1 MKKALSILLAMG
13 MTVGMVAGCGDTA
26 DNSSAA
32 DNSAAASTEAGT
44 DGTQAAASAADIKVG
59 VIYIGDENE
68 GYTAAH
74 MAGIDEMAANLGLSD
89 DQIIEKTTIPEDEK
103 AYDAA
108 VDLAEQGCDIIFATS
123 FGHETYILQAAQE
136 YPDIQ
141 FCHATGFKAAG
152 SGLANM
158 HNYFDAIYEAR
169 YVSGV
174 VAGMKLNEMIENGTI
189 TADQAKIGYVGA
201 YPYAEV
207 ISGFT
212 SFYLGSAFQPL
223 RHYVPPPLYG

>member
-89 DQIIEKTTIPEDEK
+89 DQIIEKTTIPEDESC
-103 AYDAA
+103 YDAA
-108 VDLAEQGCDIIFATS
+108 VDLADQGCNIIFATS

-136 YPDIQ
+136 YPDM
-141 FCHATGFKAAG
+141 FLPPPGKP
-152 SGLANM
+152 
-158 HNYFDAIYEAR
+158 
-169 YVSGV
+169 
-174 VAGMKLNEMIENGTI
+174 
-189 TADQAKIGYVGA
+189 VGA
-201 YPYAEV
+201 ALASAGCAR
-207 ISGFT
+207 ILCRSRLSCRRFCGFGVRVHA
-212 SFYLGSAFQPL
+212 S
-223 RHYVPPPLYG
+223 

>member
-44 DGTQAAASAADIKVG
+44 DGTQAADIKVG

-89 DQIIEKTTIPEDEK
+89 DQIIEKTTIPEDESC
-103 AYDAA
+103 YDAA
-108 VDLAEQGCDIIFATS
+108 VDLAGC
-123 FGHETYILQAAQE
+123 
-136 YPDIQ
+136 
-141 FCHATGFKAAG
+141 TG
-152 SGLANM
+152 
-158 HNYFDAIYEAR
+158 
-169 YVSGV
+169 VSGHSV
-174 VAGMKLNEMIENGTI
+174 LSCNR
-189 TADQAKIGYVGA
+189 
-201 YPYAEV
+201 
-207 ISGFT
+207 ISGSKFRT
-212 SFYLGSAFQPL
+212 F
-223 RHYVPPPLYG
+223 

>member
-32 DNSAAASTEAGT
+32 DNSAAASTEA
-44 DGTQAAASAADIKVG
+44 GTQAAASAADIKVG

-103 AYDAA
+103 AYD
-108 VDLAEQGCDIIFATS
+108 
-123 FGHETYILQAAQE
+123 
-136 YPDIQ
+136 
-141 FCHATGFKAAG
+141 
-152 SGLANM
+152 
-158 HNYFDAIYEAR
+158 YF
-169 YVSGV
+169 
-174 VAGMKLNEMIENGTI
+174 LLGT
-189 TADQAKIGYVGA
+189 
-201 YPYAEV
+201 
-207 ISGFT
+207 
-212 SFYLGSAFQPL
+212 L
-223 RHYVPPPLYG
+223 

>member
-26 DNSSAA
+26 DNS
-32 DNSAAASTEAGT
+32 SAAASTEAGT

-89 DQIIEKTTIPEDEK
+89 DQIIEKTTIPEDESC
-103 AYDAA
+103 YDAA
-108 VDLAEQGCDIIFATS
+108 VDLADQGCNIIFATS

-136 YPDIQ
+136 YRTFSSVMQQDIRQQVPDFLTCTTTSMQ
-141 FCHATGFKAAG
+141 F
-152 SGLANM
+152 
-158 HNYFDAIYEAR
+158 
-169 YVSGV
+169 
-174 VAGMKLNEMIENGTI
+174 MKHVM
-189 TADQAKIGYVGA
+189 
-201 YPYAEV
+201 YPV
-207 ISGFT
+207 
-212 SFYLGSAFQPL
+212 LLQ
-223 RHYVPPPLYG
+223 V

>member
-26 DNSSAA
+26 DNS
-32 DNSAAASTEAGT
+32 SAAASTEAGT

-108 VDLAEQGCDIIFATS
+108 VDLAEQGCDIILQQVLDMRHTFYRQHSIRTFSSVMQQVLKRQVQDLQICTTTS
-123 FGHETYILQAAQE
+123 MLFTKHVMYPVLLQ
-136 YPDIQ
+136 
-141 FCHATGFKAAG
+141 
-152 SGLANM
+152 
-158 HNYFDAIYEAR
+158 
-169 YVSGV
+169 V
-174 VAGMKLNEMIENGTI
+174 
-189 TADQAKIGYVGA
+189 
-201 YPYAEV
+201 
-207 ISGFT
+207 
-212 SFYLGSAFQPL
+212 
-223 RHYVPPPLYG
+223 

>member
-26 DNSSAA
+26 DNS
-32 DNSAAASTEAGT
+32 SAAASTEAGT

-108 VDLAEQGCDIIFATS
+108 VDLAEQGCTPFEERIGECTW
-123 FGHETYILQAAQE
+123 E
-136 YPDIQ
+136 
-141 FCHATGFKAAG
+141 
-152 SGLANM
+152 
-158 HNYFDAIYEAR
+158 
-169 YVSGV
+169 
-174 VAGMKLNEMIENGTI
+174 VALVI
-189 TADQAKIGYVGA
+189 
-201 YPYAEV
+201 PYAV
-207 ISGFT
+207 FFKHRIT
-212 SFYLGSAFQPL
+212 SLDGQTIKANFYKCGDELQTPHFLSWNPINIEKPDFHRPDFFGSLEFE
-223 RHYVPPPLYG
+223 

>member
-1 MKKALSILLAMG
+1 MR
-13 MTVGMVAGCGDTA
+13 TR
-26 DNSSAA
+26 
-32 DNSAAASTEAGT
+32 
-44 DGTQAAASAADIKVG
+44 DIQQLIWQVLMRWQQTLD
-59 VIYIGDENE
+59 YQ
-68 GYTAAH
+68 
-74 MAGIDEMAANLGLSD
+74 D
-89 DQIIEKTTIPEDEK
+89 DQIIEKTTILEDEK

-108 VDLAEQGCDIIFATS
+108 VDLAEQGCDII
-123 FGHETYILQAAQE
+123 LQQVLDMRHTFHGQQQE

-141 FCHATGFKAAG
+141 FCHAKCFKAAG

-207 ISGFT
+207 ISRIHIFL
-212 SFYLGSAFQPL
+212 F
-223 RHYVPPPLYG
+223 RC

>member
-89 DQIIEKTTIPEDEK
+89 DQIIEKTTIPEDVILFVQQVLDMRHTF
-103 AYDAA
+103 YRQHRSIRTFSS
-108 VDLAEQGCDIIFATS
+108 VMQQDIRQQVPDFLTCTTTS
-123 FGHETYILQAAQE
+123 MQFMKHVMYPVLLQ
-136 YPDIQ
+136 
-141 FCHATGFKAAG
+141 
-152 SGLANM
+152 
-158 HNYFDAIYEAR
+158 
-169 YVSGV
+169 V
-174 VAGMKLNEMIENGTI
+174 
-189 TADQAKIGYVGA
+189 
-201 YPYAEV
+201 
-207 ISGFT
+207 
-212 SFYLGSAFQPL
+212 
-223 RHYVPPPLYG
+223 